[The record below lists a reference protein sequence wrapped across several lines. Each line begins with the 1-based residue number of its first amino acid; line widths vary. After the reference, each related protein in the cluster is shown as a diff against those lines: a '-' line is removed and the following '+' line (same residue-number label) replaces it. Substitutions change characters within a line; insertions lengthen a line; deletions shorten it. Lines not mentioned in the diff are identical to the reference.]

1 MDSFMPDFWY
11 LVVAGRAVA
20 PGRTVP
26 ATLLGQDILVGRARD
41 GTVFA
46 YADRCPHRGMP
57 MRHGGFDGE
66 ALQCGY
72 HGWRFRAQDG
82 RCVSIPA
89 LAERDTIDPAR
100 FTLRGFACREVQGN
114 IWVYP
119 GEAAGSGAAGD
130 RAAGDRAAG
139 DRAAGD
145 RAAGDGGAHGAA
157 GVADTLPPVP
167 TVPGFEGTAPQVSA
181 VMRFPCP
188 ADVATMG
195 FIDPAHPAFV
205 HTSRWWKRRPSTS
218 LRAKEK
224 AFEPDALGFRMKRH
238 HLRHG
243 ANPYRLLGR
252 NVHVDVTIQLPG
264 LRIEHIQGERHSA
277 CVLAMS
283 TPVGPERTDV
293 HYCVWWSMGW
303 LALARPA
310 ARWMARDFLRQDH
323 DVAVQLQE
331 GGAPFPPPMF
341 VGDADA
347 QIRWFLRV
355 KKEYQASRTER
366 RAFANPLREQ
376 VLQWRS

>member
-1 MDSFMPDFWY
+1 MLPGPLPTFVPIPSAWRIAYTVAMDSFLPNFWY

-26 ATLLGQDILVGRARD
+26 ATLLGQAILVGRARD
-41 GTVFA
+41 GAVFA
-46 YADRCPHRGMP
+46 FADRCPHRGMP

-72 HGWRFRAQDG
+72 HGWRFRASDG

-89 LAERDTIDPAR
+89 LAERDTIDPGR
-100 FTLRGFACREVQGN
+100 FALRGLACREVQGN
-114 IWVYP
+114 VWVYP
-119 GEAAGSGAAGD
+119 GAAADAGD
-130 RAAGDRAAG
+130 
-139 DRAAGD
+139 
-145 RAAGDGGAHGAA
+145 
-157 GVADTLPPVP
+157 LPAVP
-167 TVPGFEGTAPQVSA
+167 AVPGFEGVAPQVAA

-205 HTSRWWKRRPSTS
+205 HTSRWWKRKPSTS

-243 ANPYRLLGR
+243 ANPYRLLGG

-264 LRIEHIQGERHSA
+264 LRIEHIQGDRHSA

-283 TPVGPERTDV
+283 TPVGPEETDV

-303 LALARPA
+303 LAAARPV
-310 ARWMARDFLRQDH
+310 ARWMARDFLRQDY

-355 KKEYQASRTER
+355 KKEYQASQAER
-366 RAFANPLREQ
+366 RSFANPLREQ